1 VPARI
6 IILAVMLFLAA
17 GSTARPD
24 GLELLRGRQV
34 AQVKIEGGA
43 SGPGIDPEEALR
55 YVDIRPGSR
64 FSLRAVRRSVR
75 LLYHLGLFGQVRVFA
90 EPIGGRRGK
99 SLILTFQLVPK
110 RRVLAVE
117 VLGNEVL
124 PTSEL
129 KRLTPLARGSEF
141 DRWKMESAAADM
153 LTLYG
158 KHGYRRTRIIPKAE
172 GPPEGDVR
180 VSYFIQEG
188 PPTRISKIWF
198 RGDTRFKP
206 RRLMDVIGIRPGD
219 VVDEKLQKSALE
231 KLRAFY
237 RRQGYLEVRIS
248 APRPDHG
255 LAALWEVLPIEIQA
269 GPVVAFQITGNAVI
283 KKRDLLPWLKTEQKE
298 VTFTSYVLR
307 DLADGLEATYRKQG
321 FSKVRV
327 TPEVVEDPVLNRKE
341 ITFVIEEGPRV
352 SVREI
357 RFEGNWAFSDDK
369 LRAYIEDAMGEA
381 IPQSLIGQ
389 PVDRG
394 DMDPLGGGHPLSK
407 PRRRVNRPQGFLFE
421 LVPETVYLREPY
433 EKALSQITD
442 LYRRNG
448 YLDARVETPM
458 LSYDG
463 SGSRLYITI
472 PVEEGRQTRVESI
485 SFEGNQVVAATRLLG
500 VAEQH
505 TGHVRPGGPLNLF
518 GAEELRKELVRT
530 YARRGYV
537 YCRVES
543 QVIFSRDRS
552 LAEVRYVFD
561 EGPRVR
567 VRRVLVRGNVVT
579 DPAVFDHALTLRSGE
594 VFSPEK
600 VASSQEELFVLGVFS
615 GVDIKMLDADVPE
628 PEKDVVVMV
637 RERLPHA
644 LTFSPGISSAEGVRL
659 ELNYTHRNLFG
670 NALEFVGKAK
680 VNYQVFYPLLP
691 PDLEDRYEKMSFFEG
706 VEGWVVTG
714 LHWPRM
720 WWLGKDLAGRLDLI
734 ALQDHAISFD
744 LAKVS
749 LTPGMDFKLTDTLA
763 LTVVYELEFDDLS
776 CAAGQ
781 ECGGASAERWRR
793 YDEGQLLLGSLRPE
807 ISWDR
812 RDNLFRPHRGTFL
825 SLRTELAHGL
835 SVGPEVL
842 YLKLDGLAS
851 AYLPLGRET
860 TLAFSVRGGLI
871 HHLTGDSTTPSHK
884 LFWLGGRNTVR
895 GFPEEGLIP
904 VDQRNPQDPAS
915 PCVPKKVGEGEQAKE
930 VCISLGGNAFLLL
943 KGELRFP
950 LIPETLEG
958 AFFVDLG
965 NLWADPANVIDQFYL
980 RPSAGFGMR
989 FVTPIGLVA
998 FDFGFNLDPDKDRR
1012 EEIWNLHFNIGVF

>member
-1 VPARI
+1 MLARI
-6 IILAVMLFLAA
+6 TFLAVMLLLAT
-17 GSTARPD
+17 GSPARPD

-34 AQVKIEGGA
+34 AQVKVTGKGLSPA
-43 SGPGIDPEEALR
+43 EALK

-64 FSLRAVRRSVR
+64 FSLRSVRRSVK
-75 LLYHLGLFGQVRVFA
+75 LLYHLGLFGQVRVSA

-99 SLILTFQLVPK
+99 SLILTFHLVPK

-117 VLGNEVL
+117 VLGNEVV

-129 KRLTPLARGSEF
+129 KRLTPLARGGEF
-141 DRWKMESAAADM
+141 DRWKMESAAADI

-158 KHGYRRTRIIPKAE
+158 KRGYRRTRIIAKTE

-180 VSYFIQEG
+180 VRYFIQEG

-206 RRLMDVIGIRPGD
+206 RRLMEVIGISPGD
-219 VVDEKLQKSALE
+219 VVDEKRQKAGLK
-231 KLRAFY
+231 KLREFY
-237 RRQGYLEVRIS
+237 HGQGYLEARIS
-248 APRPDHG
+248 APRPDHE

-269 GPVVAFQITGNAVI
+269 GPQVEFQIAGNSVI
-283 KKRDLLPWLKTEQKE
+283 KKRDLLPLLKTEQKE

-307 DLADGLEATYRKQG
+307 DLADRLEETYRKQG
-321 FSKVRV
+321 FNRVRV
-327 TPEVVEDPVLNRKE
+327 TPEVEEDLVLNRKE
-341 ITFVIEEGPRV
+341 IAFVIEEGPRV

-357 RFEGNWAFSDDK
+357 RFEGNTEFSDDK
-369 LRAYIEDAMGEA
+369 LRAYVEDAMGEA

-394 DMDPLGGGHPLSK
+394 DMDPLGGGHPLTT
-407 PRRRVNRPQGFLFE
+407 PERRVNRPQGFLFE
-421 LVPETVYLREPY
+421 LIPETVYLREPY
-433 EKALSQITD
+433 EKALSQIAD
-442 LYRRNG
+442 LYRRTG
-448 YLDARVETPM
+448 YLDARVDTPL
-458 LSYDG
+458 LSYDS

-472 PVEEGRQTRVESI
+472 PVVEGRQTRVESI
-485 SFEGNQVVAATRLLG
+485 SFEGNQVVAATSLLQ

-543 QVIFSRDRS
+543 QVLFSPDRA
-552 LAEVRYVFD
+552 LAEVRYVFN
-561 EGPRVR
+561 EGPQVR

-579 DPAVFDHALTLRSGE
+579 DPAVFGHALTLKSGE

-644 LTFSPGISSAEGVRL
+644 LTVSPGISSAEGVRL

-670 NALEFVGKAK
+670 YALEFVGKAK

-706 VEGWVVTG
+706 IEGWVVTG
-714 LHWPRM
+714 LHMPRM
-720 WWLGKDLAGRLDLI
+720 WWLGENLAARLDLI
-734 ALQDHAISFD
+734 GLQDHAISFD

-749 LTPGMDFKLTDTLA
+749 LTPGMDFKLTDNLA
-763 LTVVYELEFDDLS
+763 LTVEYEMEFDDLS

-793 YDEGQLLLGSLRPE
+793 YDEGSLLLGSLRPE

-835 SVGPEVL
+835 GVGPEVL
-842 YLKLDGLAS
+842 YLKLDGLAT

-904 VDQRNPQDPAS
+904 VDQRNPNDPGS
-915 PCVPKKVGEGEQAKE
+915 PCVPKKVGEGEQAEE
-930 VCISLGGNAFLLL
+930 VCISLGGNAFLLF

-965 NLWADPANVIDQFYL
+965 NLWADPANVVDRFYL

-998 FDFGFNLDPDKDRR
+998 FDFGFNLDPDEDRG